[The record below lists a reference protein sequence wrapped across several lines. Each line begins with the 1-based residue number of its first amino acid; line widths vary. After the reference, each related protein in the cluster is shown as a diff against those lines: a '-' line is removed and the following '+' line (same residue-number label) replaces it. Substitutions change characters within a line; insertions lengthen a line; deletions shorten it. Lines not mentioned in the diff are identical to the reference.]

1 MIDIQPLDLDKNR
14 RIIIVSD
21 IHANLPLFK
30 RLLEKV
36 KYTTEDYLFIN
47 GDLCEKGP
55 DSIATVAFARELAS
69 CADRVFVTKGNC
81 DVVHQYVFNN
91 VEGIKNYM
99 AKQPHSILNE
109 MLKQHDRQLEHF
121 PSLQELGEF
130 YREYFGETL
139 DWLDHLPVGYETDEF
154 IVIHAGV
161 ENRKDWR
168 NTSLESALYMPSF
181 YEQGHQLD
189 NMVIVGHWP
198 VVNYRSETVSSNSPV
213 IDTTKRII
221 SLDGGN
227 GIKKD
232 GQLNALIIKNGEI
245 TCTYVDELEEKEIVQ
260 DHMDLTNRVGTVT
273 YPNYELIEIQKESY
287 FTLCENVKL
296 GIQQW
301 VKNEYIDNVMCK
313 GDVST
318 TFLSVKKEETVS
330 IVNATCDGYTLI
342 KKSDGSVGWIP
353 KECIE

>member
-1 MIDIQPLDLDKNR
+1 MIDLQPLNLDKNR

-36 KYTTEDYLFIN
+36 HYTTEDYLFIN
-47 GDLCEKGP
+47 GNLCEKGP

-69 CADRVFVTKGNC
+69 YADRVFITKGNC
-81 DVVHQYVFNN
+81 DVVHLYVFNN

-99 AKQPHSILNE
+99 SKQPYSILNE
-109 MLKQHDRQLEHF
+109 MLEQHDRQLEHF
-121 PSLQELGEF
+121 PSLQELGKF
-130 YREYFGETL
+130 YREHFGATL
-139 DWLDHLPVGYETDEF
+139 DWLDDLPVGFETDEF
-154 IVIHAGV
+154 VVIHAGV
-161 ENRKDWR
+161 ENREDWR
-168 NTSLESALYMPSF
+168 NTSLESALHMPSF

-189 NMVIVGHWP
+189 KTVIVGHWP
-198 VVNYRSETVSSNSPV
+198 VINYRSETVSSNSPV

-273 YPNYELIEIQKESY
+273 YPNYELIEIKKESY
-287 FTLCENVKL
+287 FTLCKNVKL
-296 GIQQW
+296 NIHQW
-301 VKNEYIDNVMCK
+301 VKNEYIDNGMCK

-330 IVNATCDGYTLI
+330 IVNATCEGFTLV

-353 KECIE
+353 KECLN